1 MIRRIALPMT
11 ALLLGAILFYVSRF
25 WIFDLWP
32 RDGLFGIAALRPRGN
47 LVQGWLGGTRLWPF
61 DLLIWSTG
69 AFLVL
74 TLAQRIVDRLTR
86 R

>member
-1 MIRRIALPMT
+1 MIRRLALPVA
-11 ALLLGAILFYVSRF
+11 ALLLGAVLFYVSRF

-32 RDGLFGIAALRPRGN
+32 REGLFGIAALRPGGN

-61 DLLIWSTG
+61 DLVIWAVV
-69 AFLVL
+69 AFLL
-74 TLAQRIVDRLTR
+74 LSLAQRIADRLTR